1 MINKIVHLADIHIR
15 TNQLHDLYKKQIENL
30 VNDIRFQVSLNPIDV
45 TDMYT
50 EPFFHNVR
58 IVLTGDLFH
67 QKINISNEQ
76 ILLASWFLGELVKI
90 GNVIIIPGNH
100 DFLENNTER
109 IDSITPIVEL
119 LNNPNITYFKDSGV
133 YNDDNINWVVY
144 SLYQHNQRPKFTKDE
159 KIHGEKAKNL
169 FVGLFHGPIQ
179 GMSTDL
185 GFTFD
190 DAYDRL
196 NFVDLDLLLCGDI
209 HKRQVFK
216 LPGGGDAVMIGSLIQ
231 QDFGENIKH
240 HGYGIYDM
248 ETKKYIFHDLPNDQ
262 PFLHFKINDIKDI
275 ETEREQLV
283 NLG

>member
-15 TNQLHDLYKKQIENL
+15 TNQLHDLYKKQFETFL
-30 VNDIRFQVSLNPIDV
+30 NDVRFQLSSNSNDV
-45 TDMYT
+45 TDLYE
-50 EPFFHNVR
+50 EPFFHDVR
-58 IVLTGDLFH
+58 IVLTGDIFH

-76 ILLASWFLGELVKI
+76 VLLASWFLSELTKI
-90 GNVIIIPGNH
+90 GKVIIIPGNH

-109 IDSITPIVEL
+109 MDSITPIVEL

-133 YNDDNINWVVY
+133 YHDNNVSWVVY
-144 SLYQHNQRPKFTKDE
+144 SLYQHNVRPEFYKGHSF
-159 KIHGEKAKNL
+159 

-196 NFVDLDLLLCGDI
+196 NFVDIDLLLCGDI

-262 PFLHFKINDIKDI
+262 PFLYFKINDIKDI
-275 ETEREQLV
+275 ETEGEQLV